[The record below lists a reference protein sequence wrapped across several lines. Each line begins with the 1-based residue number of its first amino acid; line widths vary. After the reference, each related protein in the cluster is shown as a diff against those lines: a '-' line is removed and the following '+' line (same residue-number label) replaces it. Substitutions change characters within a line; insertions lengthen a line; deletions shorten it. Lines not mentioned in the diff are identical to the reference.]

1 MSRFSEAELLNHIT
15 EVDRRMDQ
23 AKLQMLS
30 FTSSVTE
37 GVYPRWAKYVG
48 LETDADS
55 LEASRVVFA
64 SKARDMVDECLPT
77 LAAALD
83 IIAGGMR
90 DDEGEPLARQDLLDE
105 LAAVVVPQQQ

>member
-1 MSRFSEAELLNHIT
+1 VSRFDQAELLNHVS

-23 AKLQMLS
+23 AKQQMLS

-48 LETDADS
+48 LESDSDS
-55 LEASRVVFA
+55 LDASRVVFA
-64 SKARDMVDECLPT
+64 AKARTLVDECKVS

-90 DDEGEPLARQDLLDE
+90 DAEGNAMTRQDLLDE
-105 LAAVVVPQQQ
+105 LAAVVVSE

>member
-23 AKLQMLS
+23 AKQQMLS
-30 FTSSVTE
+30 FASSVTE

-48 LETDADS
+48 LESDADS

-64 SKARDMVDECLPT
+64 SKSRTLVDECKGS
-77 LAAALD
+77 LAASLD

-90 DDEGEPLARQDLLDE
+90 NSEGEPLTRQDLLNE
-105 LAAVVVPQQQ
+105 LAAVVVPQE

>member
-15 EVDRRMDQ
+15 EVERRMDQ
-23 AKLQMLS
+23 AKQQMLS
-30 FTSSVTE
+30 FSSSVTE

-48 LETDADS
+48 LENDS
-55 LEASRVVFA
+55 NALEASRVVFA
-64 SKARDMVDECLPT
+64 NKARDMVDECLPS

-90 DDEGEPLARQDLLDE
+90 NSEGEPLTRQDLLNE
-105 LAAVVVPQQQ
+105 LAAVVVPE

>member
-1 MSRFSEAELLNHIT
+1 MSRFSEAELLRHIS
-15 EVDRRMDQ
+15 EVDSRMDQ
-23 AKLQMLS
+23 AKQQMLS

-37 GVYPRWAKYVG
+37 GVYPRWVKYVG
-48 LETDADS
+48 LESDADS

-64 SKARDMVDECLPT
+64 DKARTLVDECKLP

-90 DDEGEPLARQDLLDE
+90 NAEGEPLTRQDLLNE
-105 LAAVVVPQQQ
+105 LSNVVVSQQ